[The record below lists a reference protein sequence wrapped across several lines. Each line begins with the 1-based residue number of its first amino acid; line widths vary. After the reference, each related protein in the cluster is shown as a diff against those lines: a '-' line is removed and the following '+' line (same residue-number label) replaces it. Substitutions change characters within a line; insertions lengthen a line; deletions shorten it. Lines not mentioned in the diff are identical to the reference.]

1 MGRSAFEGRR
11 LQTSLAVRPS
21 VLRASSLS
29 TRPPPRVQPD
39 ARGRASL
46 KHAGPPF
53 GARGIPT
60 TKVLL
65 VDDEPGILRSTELL
79 LHELGFETV
88 STTRPAEILSTLRRE
103 RPDVLLQDV
112 RMPELDI
119 DSLLVRIREDP
130 VVGLTPVL
138 LFSASMDLD
147 EVQDRVGAQGY
158 LEKPFKPDEVVR
170 AIQRV
175 VRR

>member
-1 MGRSAFEGRR
+1 M
-11 LQTSLAVRPS
+11 
-21 VLRASSLS
+21 
-29 TRPPPRVQPD
+29 
-39 ARGRASL
+39 
-46 KHAGPPF
+46 
-53 GARGIPT
+53 
-60 TKVLL
+60 LL